1 MLFGKK
7 VTLRLIQESDLDLLA
22 DYLGRSENRVPFYP
36 VTILSRPSLERTWR
50 DDGFWKTGEG
60 HLAIVDPHG
69 RLVGEILHFSPHPVT
84 HVTEIA
90 YIIFDVSAR
99 NLGYATEALGLFY
112 PFLFR
117 TMPIHRVELTI
128 GLENVPSLRVA
139 QKNGFTPEGVARE
152 LWYSPTL
159 GRYLDAVRY
168 SRLRRELPPGEV
180 NVSEN
185 VEDKGGM
192 TCLQ

>member
-36 VTILSRPSLERTWR
+36 VTISTRPSLERTWR
-50 DDGFWKTGEG
+50 DDGFWKAGEG
-60 HLAIVDPHG
+60 HLAIADPQG

-90 YIIFDVSAR
+90 YIIFDVAAR

-128 GLENVPSLRVA
+128 GLENVASLRVA

-159 GRYLDAVRY
+159 DRYLDAVRY
-168 SRLRRELPPGEV
+168 SRLRRELPPGDL
-180 NVSEN
+180 NVPESA
-185 VEDKGGM
+185 EDKGGLR
-192 TCLQ
+192 CLQ